1 MLGKLLRGAFL
12 LLSSKPAGVASAL
25 TPQDN
30 MEEGAWGSQGST
42 GVSQGC
48 LHVSA
53 RWVFGLRVENSVSMR
68 AAFSVHV
75 LLEEASKMV
84 CVS

>member
-30 MEEGAWGSQGST
+30 MEEGAWGSQGSR
-42 GVSQGC
+42 GQPQ
-48 LHVSA
+48 L
-53 RWVFGLRVENSVSMR
+53 
-68 AAFSVHV
+68 AA
-75 LLEEASKMV
+75 MPDP
-84 CVS
+84 